1 MCRVARL
8 SRLTAADAIRF
19 RHKTQREGGP
29 ASHDLLAGLLE
40 ESRKGQTESNEAKA
54 TKMWRSSPKKETW
67 HIVVSGCMR
76 EIPRA
81 SASVYRYRC
90 MGESR
95 VRFCNI
101 RNRVYNQSS
110 NSVLNFTLLS
120 GRLTHSLNLTLLTGR
135 LTHSLQIGSKWP
147 DSVS

>member
-19 RHKTQREGGP
+19 RHETQREGGRAREP
-29 ASHDLLAGLLE
+29 RPSCRTTRGVE
-40 ESRKGQTESNEAKA
+40 EGTDRQTESNEATP
-54 TKMWRSSPKKETW
+54 TKMWRSSPRKETW

-101 RNRVYNQSS
+101 RNIVYNQS
-110 NSVLNFTLLS
+110 
-120 GRLTHSLNLTLLTGR
+120 SLNLTLLIGR
-135 LTHSLQIGSKWP
+135 LTHSRQIGSKWP